1 MKNIF
6 LYLFACLL
14 LISCGGDDEENISQE
29 EIDKALAISNYNPII
44 LETGGIKLTE
54 FTDFPAFSDV
64 STSIS
69 SQNQTFKLGINK
81 IEFKNELFNLGQKT
95 AEEAKHNARI
105 NEGGQYLGILTPSG
119 EVSKVISYDFETDI
133 LKGTN
138 LFLCY
143 LSRSY
148 DLSLK
153 NKNASFLFK
162 VNADPSGCF
171 SETNLADTV
180 VALLQPRGS
189 YEPTIQDKILF
200 DFYLKNI
207 DLSNGNFVE
216 LTIDKSVFKITKWA
230 PFWISGLAQGTHSVK
245 IDLKN
250 KEGKSIKGI
259 MPNQLSSVITLNRVE
274 IFSE

>member
-54 FTDFPAFSDV
+54 FTDFPTFSDV
-64 STSIS
+64 TTKIS

-95 AEEAKHNARI
+95 AEEEKHNVRL

-119 EVSKVISYDFETDI
+119 EVTKVISSDFETDI

-148 DLSLK
+148 DVSLK
-153 NKNASFLFK
+153 NKEASFLFK

-189 YEPTIQDKILF
+189 YEPTIQNKILF
-200 DFYLKNI
+200 DFYLKNV

-230 PFWISGLAQGTHSVK
+230 PFWISGLTQGTHSVK